1 MSDAN
6 AALEKVVKWFF
17 CFRQVI
23 PRPSGQWI
31 ACGPYESDDEAAKA
45 REKSKTRDAEVGNV
59 FAASSK
65 EEAERRCKS
74 GMTG

>member
-1 MSDAN
+1 
-6 AALEKVVKWFF
+6 VVKWFF

-23 PRPSGQWI
+23 PRPPGQWI
-31 ACGPYESDDEAAKA
+31 ACGPYKNYDEAVKA
-45 REKSKTRDAEVGNV
+45 REKSKAWDAEVDNV

-74 GMTG
+74 GVTG